1 MALLIAGYAL
11 VTSIWSAKRRDARL
25 WLSAQGSAVLTAAL
39 LTGAVFA
46 LEYLLVGGNF
56 HVADVAQETNRGLP
70 LYLKMAALWS
80 GSTGSLLFW
89 AWISSLYVA
98 YVAIKRPDKGRILV
112 PYALAI
118 LLGILV
124 FYLGLLN
131 FVSAPFA
138 LLPGTPYDGAGLDP
152 LLQNVWMAV
161 HPPSLYL
168 GFIGMAVPY
177 AYGMAALITRQSDD
191 VWIRLSRRWLLIA
204 WIFLTL
210 GLVLGGYWAYTE
222 LGWGGY
228 WAWDPV
234 ENAALMPWLAA
245 TALIH
250 SGMVQERRGMF
261 RLWNMLLLTGAFL
274 LTVFGTF
281 LTRSGF
287 LPSVH
292 TFSNSP
298 VSFYFFLYLLAAL
311 VFSGYL
317 IWSRRRV
324 LREDGL
330 FESVISRESSFMLNN
345 VLLVLATVAIFWG
358 TIFPVISADILGRTM
373 VVSSGFFDQTTGPL
387 GDLLVLAMGLAPV
400 VGWRR
405 TNPKLLRRGLL
416 LPLVVALAATA
427 LGWALLNHAG
437 LRADWRGLATLAT
450 VSFTLATHF
459 QEFIRVVSLRM
470 RSRRP
475 TSASA
480 LWERLRRSGHRY
492 GGFITHIGIAAM
504 LIGLA
509 ASFFYREQAS
519 YTLTKPGQ
527 VITAGGYR
535 LRYAGNEYQVVGQ
548 DTVVMADLTMLETEE
563 IRPAEILYPGYAQP
577 IARVAIH
584 STPLLDLYVVLTSTQ
599 GLHGAT
605 VEVFVDPMVSWL
617 WSGAAIAVTGALVSL
632 ATRKRIRGSPTVA
645 LSGGR

>member
-1 MALLIAGYAL
+1 
-11 VTSIWSAKRRDARL
+11 VTSVWSARRRSARL
-25 WLSAQGSAVLTAAL
+25 WLSSQGAAVLTAAL
-39 LTGAVFA
+39 VTGAVFA
-46 LEYLLVGGNF
+46 LEYLLVSGNF

-89 AWISSLYVA
+89 SWISSLYVA
-98 YVAIKRPDKGRILV
+98 YVALKRPDKGRILV

-124 FYLGLLN
+124 FYLSLLN
-131 FVSAPFA
+131 FVSPPFA
-138 LLPGTPYDGAGLDP
+138 VLAGTPYDGAGLDP

-161 HPPSLYL
+161 HPPNLYL

-177 AYGMAALITRQSDD
+177 AYGMAALIARQDND
-191 VWIRLSRRWLLIA
+191 VWIHLSRRWLLIA
-204 WIFLTL
+204 WTFLTL
-210 GLVLGGYWAYTE
+210 GLILGGYWAYTE

-261 RLWNMLLLTGAFL
+261 RFWNMLLLSGAFL

-298 VSFYFFLYLLAAL
+298 VSFYFFLYFLAAL
-311 VFSGYL
+311 AFSGFL
-317 IWSRRRV
+317 IWSRRRL

-330 FESVISRESSFMLNN
+330 FENVLSRESSFMLNN
-345 VLLVLATVAIFWG
+345 ILLVLATVAIFWG
-358 TIFPVISADILGRTM
+358 TIFPVISADMLGRTM

-400 VGWRR
+400 VGWQR
-405 TNPKLLRRGLL
+405 THPKLLRRGLL
-416 LPLVVALAATA
+416 WPVLIALVATA
-427 LGWALLNHAG
+427 LGWAFLVHMG
-437 LRADWRGLATLAT
+437 LRADWRALATLAT

-459 QEFIRVVSLRM
+459 REFIRVVSPRM
-470 RSRRP
+470 RSTRSK
-475 TSASA
+475 SAPG
-480 LWERLRRSGHRY
+480 LWHRLRRNGHRY
-492 GGFITHIGIAAM
+492 GGFITHVGVAAM

-509 ASFFYREQAS
+509 ASYFYREEAS
-519 YTLTKPGQ
+519 YTLTRPGQ

-535 LRYAGNEYQVVGQ
+535 LRYAGNVYQVVGQ
-548 DTVVMADLTMLETEE
+548 DTEVLADLSMPGSSDL
-563 IRPAEILYPGYAQP
+563 RPAEMLYPGYEQP
-577 IARVAIH
+577 LARVAIR
-584 STPLLDLYVVLTSTQ
+584 STPLVDLYVVLTSTQ

-617 WSGAAIAVTGALVSL
+617 WGGAAIAVAGALISL
-632 ATRKRIRGSPTVA
+632 ASRKRIRGSPAVA